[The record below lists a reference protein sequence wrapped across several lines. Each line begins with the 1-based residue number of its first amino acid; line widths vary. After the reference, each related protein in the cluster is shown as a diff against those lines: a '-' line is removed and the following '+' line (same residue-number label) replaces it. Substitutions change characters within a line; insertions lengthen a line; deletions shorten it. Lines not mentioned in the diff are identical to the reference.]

1 MAKQTKKK
9 TTNIK
14 MGKEYYGTMDRE
26 ECFRK
31 ALEPYFTSKKEIRLH
46 A

>member
-1 MAKQTKKK
+1 MAKEKKK
-9 TTNIK
+9 KQTILK
-14 MGKEYYGTMDRE
+14 VGKEVYGTMDRE

-31 ALEPYFTSKKEIRLH
+31 ALEPYFTTDKELKLN

>member
-14 MGKEYYGTMDRE
+14 IGKEYYGTMDRE

-31 ALEPYFTSKKEIRLH
+31 ALEPYFTSKKDLKLN

>member
-31 ALEPYFTSKKEIRLH
+31 ALEPYFTSKKQFALCP
-46 A
+46 

>member
-14 MGKEYYGTMDRE
+14 IGKVFYGTMDRE

-31 ALEPYFTSKKEIRLH
+31 ALEPYFTSKKNLKLN